1 VKKALFVLLILAL
14 AAAALGAGCGGS
26 ATSTPAAAAQLVLD
40 LMQAGNLARASEHF
54 VQRDTFLALI
64 DAMRGKGKAT
74 AGSVQMRSVQRDGSR
89 PLWWTSRVDRPDLQY
104 GEVPGRVEDHPVR
117 AISRDS
123 SGPTLIAPYG
133 E

>member
-1 VKKALFVLLILAL
+1 MKKALFVLLILAL

-26 ATSTPAAAAQLVLD
+26 ATSTPAGAAQLVLD

-74 AGSVQMRSVQRDGSR
+74 AGSVQMRDPSSATVAVHFGGPAGSTGLTFNMVKSRGEWKIIQFVQ
-89 PLWWTSRVDRPDLQY
+89 
-104 GEVPGRVEDHPVR
+104 
-117 AISRDS
+117 
-123 SGPTLIAPYG
+123 
-133 E
+133 